1 MTRIM
6 VFGTFDIVHAGHEN
20 FFSQAR
26 MLSKGSYLIVSVAR
40 DHVAARIKGFSPRHH
55 ESERLA
61 AVAAHS
67 LVDRAV
73 LGDEVGYIHH
83 ILEEK
88 PDIIALGYDQHGE
101 YVDNLEEDL
110 RDAGLETGV
119 VRLQPHHPELYKTSK
134 LTREGK
140 GPTLGNS

>member
-1 MTRIM
+1 MMRIM
-6 VFGTFDIVHAGHEN
+6 VFGTFDVIHKGHEN
-20 FFSQAR
+20 FFEQAR
-26 MLSKGSYLIVSVAR
+26 ALAKDPCLIVSVAR
-40 DHVAARIKGFSPRHH
+40 DCVASRIKGFSPRHH

-73 LGDEVGYIHH
+73 LGDEVGYMHH

-101 YVDNLEEDL
+101 YVDPLEHDL
-110 RDAGLETGV
+110 THAGLSV
-119 VRLQPHHPELYKTSK
+119 KIIRLKPHRPDLYKTSK
-134 LTREGK
+134 LSEH
-140 GPTLGNS
+140 